1 VSSFEQFAALGNPIR
16 LAVVEW
22 LASENEPK
30 TPSEIMAYL
39 SREHTI
45 KQSGV
50 SAHLATLKQA
60 GVLSCV
66 KVGKFVYYMV
76 HEEVIAKAAASLQ
89 ALLKKP
95 AAGPFTV
102 EWASSGGTGLEH
114 KTFET
119 LDLAVGFRDKLN
131 NPQSCIYDVDGN
143 EIVNEETDNEAD

>member
-76 HEEVIAKAAASLQ
+76 HEEAIVKAAASLQ
-89 ALLKKP
+89 ALLKP
-95 AAGPFTV
+95 RSSGPFTV
-102 EWASSGGTGLEH
+102 EWTGFEGNLEH
-114 KTFET
+114 ESCET
-119 LDLAVGFRDKLN
+119 LEMAVSFREKLE
-131 NPQSCIYDVDGN
+131 NPHACVYDVDGN
-143 EIVNEETDNEAD
+143 EVEPLETDNEAD